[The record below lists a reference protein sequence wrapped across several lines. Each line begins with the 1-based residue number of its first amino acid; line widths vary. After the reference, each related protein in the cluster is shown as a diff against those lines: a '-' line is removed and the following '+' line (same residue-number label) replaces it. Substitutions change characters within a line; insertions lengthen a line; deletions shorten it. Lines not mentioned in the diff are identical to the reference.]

1 MIRPVVLI
9 IVGFLLLAGVS
20 LGRAETGLESGSIQ
34 MQMQLSIAQK
44 SFKSINLSAVQAP
57 PEKEF
62 GEFTSE
68 GERKSP
74 ARALVLSLLLPG
86 AGQYYTESKT
96 KAGIFVGAEVSL
108 WAGFFAFRSVGSWKK
123 TDYQNY
129 AVARAG
135 INPDGKDDD
144 FYERLVFYDNRDEYN
159 QLTRLFNGPQAPV
172 YPESDFWDWEWDS
185 QASQSKYRDL
195 RNQSKT
201 AYRRSVYLV
210 GVAALNRIVSALD
223 AFRGAKKYNRKK
235 AFEQEQISWHPEL
248 SLFGSNRKIGLTATK
263 SFY

>member
-9 IVGFLLLAGVS
+9 AVCLFWLSRAQVAWPEIGAGS
-20 LGRAETGLESGSIQ
+20 NSIQ
-34 MQMQLSIAQK
+34 MRMQLSIAQN
-44 SFKSINLSAVQAP
+44 SFRSINLSAVQAP

-172 YPESDFWDWEWDS
+172 YPESDFWDWEGDS
-185 QASQSKYRDL
+185 QASPSK
-195 RNQSKT
+195 
-201 AYRRSVYLV
+201 
-210 GVAALNRIVSALD
+210 
-223 AFRGAKKYNRKK
+223 
-235 AFEQEQISWHPEL
+235 
-248 SLFGSNRKIGLTATK
+248 
-263 SFY
+263 